1 MTPTASA
8 YYVLTL
14 AYSRALKRH
23 AMIDV
28 VVVAAL
34 YMARIIAGAAA
45 IDVPLTFWLLP
56 SRCSR
61 S

>member
-1 MTPTASA
+1 
-8 YYVLTL
+8 
-14 AYSRALKRH
+14 
-23 AMIDV
+23 MIDV